1 MVTIMRDGNH
11 HRDGDYPRDCG
22 HPKDFYHPVTFLKDC
37 NNSKGQGRLM
47 IFYPP
52 RDGDLPRD
60 GNCPRDGDGDHH
72 RYDNQ

>member
-1 MVTIMRDGNH
+1 M
-11 HRDGDYPRDCG
+11 
-22 HPKDFYHPVTFLKDC
+22 FLKDC

-60 GNCPRDGDGDHH
+60 GKCPRDGDGNHH